1 MMMMVMMMM
10 VMMKFTNGLL
20 DFCLPLKIEVE
31 FMQKAGTVGIFLQK
45 HTEDISSENAF
56 LYKLICAE
64 ICAQMGLGDFC
75 SDVQRTQD
83 GGGVYAKS
91 RDKRNPPLQKY
102 KKNVLTKYKLQII
115 QKCQYVKWEKIYVQK
130 YDWGE
135 VYAKS
140 LDARVPP
147 VAEEG
152 EGCTTEIYKLI
163 FLQENTN
170 KSNKE
175 YIWLS

>member
-1 MMMMVMMMM
+1 MVVIIVVMMMMMMMM

-20 DFCLPLKIEVE
+20 DFHLPLKIEVE
-31 FMQKAGTVGIFLQK
+31 FMQKVGTVGIFLQK
-45 HTEDISSENAF
+45 YTEDISAETHRRYFYWNAF

-102 KKNVLTKYKLQII
+102 KKTSSQNTNYKSYRNANTSNEKKYMCKNMIEVRFMRKVWTRGFLPSQRRG
-115 QKCQYVKWEKIYVQK
+115 KVAPQK
-130 YDWGE
+130 Y
-135 VYAKS
+135 
-140 LDARVPP
+140 
-147 VAEEG
+147 
-152 EGCTTEIYKLI
+152 
-163 FLQENTN
+163 TN
-170 KSNKE
+170 
-175 YIWLS
+175 

>member
-1 MMMMVMMMM
+1 M
-10 VMMKFTNGLL
+10 VMMKFTKGLL
-20 DFCLPLKIEVE
+20 DFRLPLKIEVE
-31 FMQKAGTVGIFLQK
+31 FMQKVGRVGIFLQK
-45 HTEDISSENAF
+45 HTEDISTENAF

-102 KKNVLTKYKLQII
+102 KKNILTKYKLQII

-152 EGCTTEIYKLI
+152 EGCTTEIYVQI
-163 FLQENTN
+163 
-170 KSNKE
+170 
-175 YIWLS
+175 YILTEKHQ

>member
-1 MMMMVMMMM
+1 MGCWI
-10 VMMKFTNGLL
+10 FTFLSR
-20 DFCLPLKIEVE
+20 LKWNLCKKV
-31 FMQKAGTVGIFLQK
+31 GTVGIFLQK

-102 KKNVLTKYKLQII
+102 KKTSSQNTNYKSYRNANTSNEKKYMCKNMIEVRFMRKVWTRGFLPSQRRG
-115 QKCQYVKWEKIYVQK
+115 KVAPQK
-130 YDWGE
+130 Y
-135 VYAKS
+135 
-140 LDARVPP
+140 
-147 VAEEG
+147 
-152 EGCTTEIYKLI
+152 
-163 FLQENTN
+163 TN
-170 KSNKE
+170 
-175 YIWLS
+175 